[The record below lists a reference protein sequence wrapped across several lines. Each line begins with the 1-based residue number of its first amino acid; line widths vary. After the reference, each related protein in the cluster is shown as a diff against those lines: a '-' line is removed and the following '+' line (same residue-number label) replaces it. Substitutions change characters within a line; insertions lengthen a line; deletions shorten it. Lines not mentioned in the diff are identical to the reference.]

1 MIVVS
6 LDRLQTFIKRHK
18 RGVDAKPDLLS
29 WYWEVKD
36 TTWTT
41 PHDIKAQYPK
51 ASILKG
57 GVVIFNIR
65 GNEFRLI
72 TGINYQVGVVVVE
85 WVGTHREYD
94 KVSAEKMTW
103 KE

>member
-6 LDRLQTFIKRHK
+6 LDRLEAFIARHK
-18 RGVDAKPDLLS
+18 RGADVKPELLS
-29 WYWEVKD
+29 WYWEAKAR
-36 TTWTT
+36 TWRT
-41 PHDIKAQYPK
+41 PHDVKAQYPK

-72 TGINYQVGVVVVE
+72 TRINYQVGVVVVE
-85 WVGTHREYD
+85 WIGTHGEYD
-94 KVSAEKMTW
+94 KVSAEKVTW